1 MSRASRERSE
11 GPRRA
16 RPDATKESG
25 LTLIELAVVLTIL
38 LVLGAVVYP
47 PLGNVL
53 QVLAAKGTSD
63 EVVSVVRLARQNA
76 VSTGSNFCIDF
87 GPTPSQTYVI
97 RDVGGS
103 TTTCTG
109 PVVESG
115 LLRDA
120 VMVAAIT
127 DAQGIDT
134 GHAIIF
140 DPRGIVQNFAV
151 DNPAVTLRIDTMSSL
166 CPGAPPQELIVTIY
180 GGVRVRAGGC

>member
-1 MSRASRERSE
+1 MSRASE
-11 GPRRA
+11 GRGEGARRA
-16 RPDATKESG
+16 TLDVARESG

-38 LVLGAVVYP
+38 IVLGAVAYP
-47 PLGNVL
+47 SLGNVL
-53 QVLAAKGTSD
+53 QVLAAKGASD
-63 EVVSVVRLARQNA
+63 EVVSVVRVARQNA
-76 VSTGSNFCIDF
+76 ISTGRNFCVDF
-87 GPTPSQTYVI
+87 GPTPSQSYVI

-109 PVVESG
+109 PAVESG

-127 DAQGIDT
+127 DAHGSDT
-134 GHAIIF
+134 SHAIIF

-166 CPGAPPQELIVTIY
+166 CPGAPPQEALVSIY